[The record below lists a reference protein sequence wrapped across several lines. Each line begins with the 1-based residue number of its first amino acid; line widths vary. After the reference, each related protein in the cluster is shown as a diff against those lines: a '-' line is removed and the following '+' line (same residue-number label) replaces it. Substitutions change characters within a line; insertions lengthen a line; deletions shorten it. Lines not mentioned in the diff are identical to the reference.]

1 MNQKF
6 GKTYKLCSKKVIAAV
21 FQKKQAIKVYP
32 LRLFYLETPLNTTST
47 FQITFA
53 VPKKKLKRAPDRN
66 RVKRLLKEALRKN
79 KGSLEDFLFKEN
91 KQLALF
97 LVYTS
102 DEVFSFETAERKI
115 VLILN
120 RLIVELKNNEEH
132 STHKQDAIS

>member
-1 MNQKF
+1 VNQKF
-6 GKTYKLCSKKVIAAV
+6 GKAYKLCSKKVITAV
-21 FQKKQAIKVYP
+21 FQKKQAVKAFP
-32 LRLFYLETPLNTTST
+32 LRLFYLETELNTPKA

-66 RVKRLLKEALRKN
+66 RVKRILKEVLRKN
-79 KGSLEDFLFKEN
+79 KASLEELLLQEN

-102 DEVFSFETAERKI
+102 DEIFSYDTAERKI

-120 RLIVELKNNEEH
+120 RLIEELKNNEEH
-132 STHKQDAIS
+132 STQ